1 MNLFKR
7 IPRTPEEKQKLRSE
21 RFMIVLSGVLMGFA
35 YPPFPFPITAF
46 IALVP
51 LLYVVT
57 RREKLIDL
65 NRAAYLFGF
74 VTGLV
79 SLYWVGAYTVGKDPF
94 LMIGGGLMLF
104 ANPIFFIIP
113 TTLYYALSRSKFIG
127 KEKAI
132 WFLPP
137 FWAFYEYFYMN
148 IDLNFPWI
156 TLSNSMANFP
166 VFYKISD
173 IIGALGVTMLLL
185 YINIFLFRIWEKW
198 RTEKKTDRMA
208 LRILNVLILVPLF
221 YGIIT
226 RDDQPAQETL
236 RTGLVQPNLDPY
248 EKWAGGN
255 LDDILNKYFTLS
267 DKAVKEGAQI
277 IIWPETALPVYL
289 MNGQYD
295 AQVQRIYSYADS
307 NKVYILTGMPHIKMF
322 QPGDKLPSDVKSY
335 KGSDIKY
342 ATYNSVLLFAPG
354 DRTVQQY
361 GKVKLV
367 PFGERTPYIDQLP
380 FLGNVLQWG
389 VGLSSWNVGQE
400 SMVFSANVK
409 TSTGKREVKFG
420 ALVCFESVFPN
431 FVTEFSQ
438 KGAEFFAVVTNDSWY
453 GNTSGPYQH
462 KEFSTLRALE
472 NHRAFV
478 RAANG
483 GISCL
488 IDQSGT
494 TQTATRMYE
503 TAVITV
509 DVPLLKRSTL
519 FMNSAFVVPYL
530 TILLSVIAVLLWIYQ
545 VIIEKKNKTE
555 KRG

>member
-46 IALVP
+46 FALVP
-51 LLYVVT
+51 LLYVLT

-74 VTGLV
+74 VTGIV
-79 SLYWVGAYTVGKDPF
+79 ALYWVGAYTVGKDPF
-94 LMIGGGLMLF
+94 LMTGGVLMLV
-104 ANPIFFIIP
+104 ANPIFFIVP
-113 TTLYYALSRSKFIG
+113 STLYYAVARSRYIG

-132 WFLPP
+132 WFIPP
-137 FWAFYEYFYMN
+137 FWALYEYFYMN

-156 TLSNSMANFP
+156 TISNSLANFP
-166 VFYKISD
+166 LFYKISD
-173 IIGALGVTMLLL
+173 IIGALGVTMLIL
-185 YINIFLFRIWEKW
+185 YINICLYKIWISWKS
-198 RTEKKTDRMA
+198 EKKIERFSV
-208 LRILNVLILVPLF
+208 RIVNILILVPLF

-226 RDDQPAQETL
+226 HDDTPVKETL

-267 DKAVKEGAQI
+267 DKAVREGAQL

-295 AQVQRIYSYADS
+295 AQVQRIYAYADS
-307 NKVYILTGMPHIKMF
+307 NKVYILSGMPHIKMF
-322 QPGDKLPSDVKSY
+322 QQGEKLPPDVKSY
-335 KGSDIKY
+335 PESDIKY
-342 ATYNSVLLFAPG
+342 ATYNSVLLFAPD

-380 FLGNVLQWG
+380 FLGDMLKWG

-400 SMVFSANVK
+400 SKVFSVNIK
-409 TSTGKREVKFG
+409 TSVEKREVKFG
-420 ALVCFESVFPN
+420 ALVCFESVFPY
-431 FVTEFSQ
+431 FVSEFSQ

-462 KEFSTLRALE
+462 KEFSVLRSLE
-472 NHRAFV
+472 NHRSFV

-488 IDQSGT
+488 IDHTGET
-494 TQTATRMYE
+494 VKATKMFE
-503 TAVITV
+503 TDVITV
-509 DVPLLKRSTL
+509 DVPLQKRGTVFVS
-519 FMNSAFVVPYL
+519 SAPVVPYAV
-530 TILLSVIAVLLWIYQ
+530 ILISLAAILLWIYQ
-545 VIIEKKNKTE
+545 IILEKKNK
-555 KRG
+555 KQI